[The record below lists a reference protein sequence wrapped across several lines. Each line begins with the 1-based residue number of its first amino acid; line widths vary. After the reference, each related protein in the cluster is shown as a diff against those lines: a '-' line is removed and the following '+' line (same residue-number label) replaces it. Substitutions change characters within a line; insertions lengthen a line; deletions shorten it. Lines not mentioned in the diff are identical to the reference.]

1 VAFNGIRHGDGGYW
15 FVAVGLVTAL
25 KYGFL
30 QSQRCVFF
38 NLYCKLLFFLTNCFF
53 F

>member
-1 VAFNGIRHGDGGYW
+1 LVAFNGIRHGGYW

-30 QSQRCVFF
+30 QCC
-38 NLYCKLLFFLTNCFF
+38 LDDI
-53 F
+53 